1 MMNRHNSNNF
11 PQAAPESETSLLS
24 HELSDEHDEVLAR
37 LQRVLSRS
45 SKDRR
50 SHMAEG
56 MLASVVMPPADQES
70 ETSLL
75 SHDPSGEQ
83 EALLARLERILA
95 NSSDDL
101 RSTLIRGMLAGVV
114 RMAEQPPDLLD
125 VKIMSRALKELQH
138 AFRVFQPY
146 EHCMKVSIYGSA
158 RTPADD
164 PNFQLAARLG
174 LLLSRRGFMVIT
186 GAGPGIMEAGH
197 QGAGKDMSFGVNIIL
212 PFEQS
217 ANATIAGDP
226 KLVHLKYF
234 FTRKLL
240 FVRES
245 QAAAF
250 FPGGFGTMDEA
261 FELLTLIQ
269 TGKAN
274 VVPIVC
280 LQAPGSDYWN
290 RWMDF
295 VSHHL
300 LPRGFISESDLSLF
314 KIFDNA
320 EAAADEI
327 QHFYRNYHSCRFVKE
342 SLVIRMRHPLTPD
355 QLQEVR
361 AGFHDLAPNGV
372 IVQGKAL
379 APEHDDPEVASLPR
393 LIVPYHRQDAGR
405 LRQLIDW
412 LNGLP
417 QGSVHKSQVV
427 EG

>member
-1 MMNRHNSNNF
+1 MSEHDPNPS
-11 PQAAPESETSLLS
+11 QSGDPESGVRLPSRNLS
-24 HELSDEHDEVLAR
+24 EEHDEL
-37 LQRVLSRS
+37 LTNIHHVLSES
-45 SKDRR
+45 S
-50 SHMAEG
+50 
-56 MLASVVMPPADQES
+56 
-70 ETSLL
+70 
-75 SHDPSGEQ
+75 
-83 EALLARLERILA
+83 
-95 NSSDDL
+95 NDL
-101 RSTLIRGMLAGVV
+101 RSTLIREMLASVI
-114 RMAEQPPDLLD
+114 RMAEQPLDLLD
-125 VKIMSRALKELQH
+125 MKIVNRALKELRY

-146 EHCMKVSIYGSA
+146 EHCLKVSMYGSA
-158 RTPADD
+158 RTPSED
-164 PNFQLAARLG
+164 PNFQLAAQFGR
-174 LLLSRRGFMVIT
+174 LLSQRGFMVIT

-197 QGAGKDMSFGVNIIL
+197 QGAGRDMSFGVNIML

-217 ANATIAGDP
+217 ANPTIAGDP

-274 VVPIVC
+274 IVPIVC

-295 VSHHL
+295 VAHHL

-314 KIFDNA
+314 KIVDHA
-320 EAAADEI
+320 EPAVDEI
-327 QHFYRNYHSCRFVKE
+327 QNFYRNYHSCRFVNE
-342 SLVIRMRHPLTPD
+342 TLVIRMRQPLTPE
-355 QLQEVR
+355 QVEEAQAR
-361 AGFHDLAPNGV
+361 FHDLAPDGA
-372 IVQGKAL
+372 IVQGEAL
-379 APEHDDPEVASLPR
+379 SPEHDEPELAPLPR
-393 LIVPYHRQDAGR
+393 LMFPYHRQEAGR

-417 QGSVHKSQVV
+417 QGSVQGSQSV
-427 EG
+427 

>member
-1 MMNRHNSNNF
+1 MTNGHNSNHL
-11 PQAAPESETSLLS
+11 PPAAPEPGTSILS
-24 HELSDEHDEVLAR
+24 HELGDEHDHVLAR
-37 LQRVLSRS
+37 LQRIPPES
-45 SKDRR
+45 SKGQR
-50 SHMAEG
+50 SHVDEG
-56 MLASVVMPPADQES
+56 ILASVVMPPADQES
-70 ETSLL
+70 GANLL
-75 SHDPSGEQ
+75 SGELPEDR
-83 EALLARLERILA
+83 EALLTRLERILA

-101 RSTLIRGMLAGVV
+101 RSTLIRGMLGGIV

-146 EHCMKVSIYGSA
+146 EHCLKVSIYGSA
-158 RTPADD
+158 RTPSDD
-164 PNFQLAARLG
+164 PNFQLAARMG
-174 LLLSRRGFMVIT
+174 QLLSRRGFMVIT

-197 QGAGKDMSFGVNIIL
+197 RGAGKDMSFGVNIML
-212 PFEQS
+212 PFEQA
-217 ANATIAGDP
+217 ANSTIAGDP

-274 VVPIVC
+274 VMPIVC
-280 LQAPGSDYWN
+280 LQAPGSDYWT

-295 VSHHL
+295 VSHDL
-300 LPRGFISESDLSLF
+300 LPRGFIAESDLSLL

-327 QHFYRNYHSCRFVKE
+327 QHFYRNFHSYRFVKE
-342 SLVIRMRHPLTPD
+342 SLVIRMRHSLTPE
-355 QLQEVR
+355 QLKEVR
-361 AGFHDLAPNGV
+361 SRFHDLAPNGV

-379 APEHDDPEVASLPR
+379 APELDDPDARALPR
-393 LIVPYHRQDAGR
+393 LILPYHRQDAGR

-417 QGSVHKSQVV
+417 QALAQES
-427 EG
+427 

>member
-1 MMNRHNSNNF
+1 MIAMMNRSNSN
-11 PQAAPESETSLLS
+11 
-24 HELSDEHDEVLAR
+24 HR
-37 LQRVLSRS
+37 
-45 SKDRR
+45 
-50 SHMAEG
+50 
-56 MLASVVMPPADQES
+56 PPATPEL

-75 SHDPSGEQ
+75 SHDLSDEH
-83 EALLARLERILA
+83 EALLTRLERILA
-95 NSSDDL
+95 NSAADL
-101 RSTLIRGMLAGVV
+101 RSTLIRGMLANIV

-146 EHCMKVSIYGSA
+146 EHCLKVSIYGSA
-158 RTPADD
+158 RTSPDD
-164 PNFQLAARLG
+164 PNFQLAAQMGR
-174 LLLSRRGFMVIT
+174 LLSRRGFMVIT

-212 PFEQS
+212 PYEQG
-217 ANATIAGDP
+217 ANPTIAGDP

-274 VVPIVC
+274 MVPIVC

-295 VSHHL
+295 VSRQL
-300 LPRGFISESDLSLF
+300 LPGSFISESDLSLL

-320 EAAADEI
+320 EAAVDEI
-327 QHFYRNYHSCRFVKE
+327 QHFYRNYHSYRFVKE
-342 SLVIRMRHPLTPD
+342 FLVIRMRHPLTPE

-361 AGFHDLAPNGV
+361 ARFRDLAPNGV

-379 APEHDDPEVASLPR
+379 APERDDPEAVALPR

-417 QGSVHKSQVV
+417 
-427 EG
+427 

>member
-1 MMNRHNSNNF
+1 MNNRHNLNHNPS
-11 PQAAPESETSLLS
+11 AAPESGVSLLS
-24 HELSDEHDEVLAR
+24 HELSNEHDDALTR
-37 LQRVLSRS
+37 LQRILPES
-45 SKDRR
+45 SKGSR
-50 SHMAEG
+50 SHMDEG
-56 MLASVVMPPADQES
+56 MLASVIMPRADHES
-70 ETSLL
+70 GVSPL
-75 SHDPSGEQ
+75 SSDPSGEH
-83 EALLARLERILA
+83 EALLGRVERILA

-146 EHCMKVSIYGSA
+146 EHCLKVSIYGSA
-158 RTPADD
+158 RTPSHD
-164 PNFQLAARLG
+164 PNFQLAARIG
-174 LLLSRRGFMVIT
+174 RLLSQLGFMVIT

-197 QGAGKDMSFGVNIIL
+197 QGAGKDMSFGVNIML
-212 PFEQS
+212 PFEQA
-217 ANATIAGDP
+217 ANSTMAGDP

-245 QAAAF
+245 HAAVF

-280 LQAPGSDYWN
+280 LQAPGSDYWT

-295 VSHHL
+295 VSHQL
-300 LPRGFISESDLSLF
+300 VPGSFIQESDLSLL
-314 KIFDNA
+314 KIFDDA
-320 EAAADEI
+320 EAAVDEI
-327 QHFYRNYHSCRFVKE
+327 QHFYRNFHSYRFVKE
-342 SLVIRMRHPLTPD
+342 SLVIRMRHRLTRE

-361 AGFHDLAPNGV
+361 SRFHDLAPNGV

-379 APEHDDPEVASLPR
+379 APEHDDPAVISLPR
-393 LIVPYHRQDAGR
+393 LVLPYHRQDAGR

-412 LNGLP
+412 LNDLP
-417 QGSVHKSQVV
+417 QGSV
-427 EG
+427 

>member
-11 PQAAPESETSLLS
+11 PQAAHESETSLLS
-24 HELSDEHDEVLAR
+24 DELSDEHDEVLAR
-37 LQRVLSRS
+37 LQRVRARS
-45 SKDRR
+45 SGERR

-70 ETSLL
+70 GTSLL
-75 SHDPSGEQ
+75 SHDPSGEH
-83 EALLARLERILA
+83 EILLARLERILA

-101 RSTLIRGMLAGVV
+101 RSTLIRGMLAGIV

-146 EHCMKVSIYGSA
+146 EHCLKVSIYGSA
-158 RTPADD
+158 RTPSDD
-164 PNFQLAARLG
+164 PNFQLAARMG
-174 LLLSRRGFMVIT
+174 RLLSRGGFMVIT

-197 QGAGKDMSFGVNIIL
+197 EGAGKDMSFGVNIML
-212 PFEQS
+212 PFEQG
-217 ANATIAGDP
+217 ANPIIAGDP

-245 QAAAF
+245 HAAAF

-280 LQAPGSDYWN
+280 VQAPGSDYWN

-295 VSHHL
+295 VSHQL
-300 LPRGFISESDLSLF
+300 LPGSFISESDLSLL

-320 EAAADEI
+320 EAAVEEI
-327 QHFYRNYHSCRFVKE
+327 QHFYRNFHSYRFVKE

-355 QLQEVR
+355 QLKDVR
-361 AGFHDLAPNGV
+361 ARFHDLAPNGV

-379 APEHDDPEVASLPR
+379 APELDDPDALSLPR

-417 QGSVHKSQVV
+417 QASV
-427 EG
+427 

>member
-1 MMNRHNSNNF
+1 MNNGHNLNHV
-11 PQAAPESETSLLS
+11 PPAAPESGMSLLS
-24 HELSDEHDEVLAR
+24 HELSNEHDDALTR
-37 LQRVLSRS
+37 LQRSLPWS
-45 SKDRR
+45 STGRR
-50 SHMAEG
+50 SHVDEG
-56 MLASVVMPPADQES
+56 MVASVVMPRADQES
-70 ETSLL
+70 GASPL
-75 SHDPSGEQ
+75 SGDPSDEHQ
-83 EALLARLERILA
+83 VLLARLERVLA

-101 RSTLIRGMLAGVV
+101 RSTLIRGMLAGIV

-146 EHCMKVSIYGSA
+146 EHCLKVSMYGSA
-158 RTPADD
+158 RTPSDD
-164 PNFQLAARLG
+164 PNFQLAARMG
-174 LLLSRRGFMVIT
+174 ELLSRRGVMVIT

-197 QGAGKDMSFGVNIIL
+197 QGAGKDMSFGVNITL

-217 ANATIAGDP
+217 ANPIIAGDP

-245 QAAAF
+245 HAAAF

-280 LQAPGSDYWN
+280 LQAPGSDYWT

-295 VSHHL
+295 VSHQL
-300 LPRGFISESDLSLF
+300 LPGSFISESDLSLL

-320 EAAADEI
+320 EAAANEI
-327 QHFYRNYHSCRFVKE
+327 HHFYRNFHSYRFVKE
-342 SLVIRMRHPLTPD
+342 SLVIRMRHPLTTA
-355 QLQEVR
+355 QLKEVR
-361 AGFHDLAPNGV
+361 SRFRDLAPNGA

-379 APEHDDPEVASLPR
+379 APEYDDPEVVSLPR

-417 QGSVHKSQVV
+417 QGSA
-427 EG
+427 

>member
-1 MMNRHNSNNF
+1 MLNQDAPNPF
-11 PQAAPESETSLLS
+11 PPSDPESKENLLS
-24 HELSDEHDEVLAR
+24 RNLSNGHDEL
-37 LQRVLSRS
+37 
-45 SKDRR
+45 
-50 SHMAEG
+50 
-56 MLASVVMPPADQES
+56 PAK
-70 ETSLL
+70 L
-75 SHDPSGEQ
+75 
-83 EALLARLERILA
+83 RRILSG
-95 NSSDDL
+95 SSNDL
-101 RSTLIRGMLAGVV
+101 RSTLIRGMLASVI

-125 VKIMSRALKELQH
+125 VKIVSRALKELQY

-146 EHCMKVSIYGSA
+146 ERCLKVSMYGSA
-158 RTPADD
+158 RTPSED

-174 LLLSRRGFMVIT
+174 RLLSQRGFMVIT

-197 QGAGKDMSFGVNIIL
+197 QGAGKDMSFGVNIML

-217 ANATIAGDP
+217 ANPTIAGDP

-240 FVRES
+240 FMRES
-245 QAAAF
+245 QAAVF

-274 VVPIVC
+274 IVPVVC

-300 LPRGFISESDLSLF
+300 LPGGFISESDLSLF
-314 KIFDNA
+314 KIVDHA
-320 EAAADEI
+320 EAAVEEI
-327 QHFYRNYHSCRFVKE
+327 QNFYRNYHSCRFVKE
-342 SLVIRMRHPLTPD
+342 SLVIRMRHPLTPE
-355 QLQEVR
+355 QLKEAR
-361 AGFHDLAPNGV
+361 TRFHDLSPNGA

-379 APEHDDPEVASLPR
+379 TPEYDEPEVASLPR

-405 LRQLIDW
+405 LRHLIDW

-417 QGSVHKSQVV
+417 QGSVQQSQVM
-427 EG
+427 EGVRS

>member
-1 MMNRHNSNNF
+1 MTNGHNSNHRT
-11 PQAAPESETSLLS
+11 PAVPEPGTSILS
-24 HELSDEHDEVLAR
+24 HELEDEHDQILAR
-37 LQRVLSRS
+37 FQRIPPESSRV
-45 SKDRR
+45 RG
-50 SHMAEG
+50 SHVDDG
-56 MLASVVMPPADQES
+56 MLASVLMPSADQES
-70 ETSLL
+70 GASLL
-75 SHDPSGEQ
+75 SCELSSER
-83 EALLARLERILA
+83 EALLTRLERILA
-95 NSSDDL
+95 NASDDL
-101 RSTLIRGMLAGVV
+101 RSTLIRGMLAGVAT
-114 RMAEQPPDLLD
+114 MAEQPPDLLD

-146 EHCMKVSIYGSA
+146 EHCLKVSIYGSA
-158 RTPADD
+158 RTPAHD
-164 PNFQLAARLG
+164 PNFQLAARMG
-174 LLLSRRGFMVIT
+174 RLLSQRGFMVIT

-197 QGAGKDMSFGVNIIL
+197 EGAGKDMSFGVNIML
-212 PFEQS
+212 SFEQG
-217 ANATIAGDP
+217 ANAVIAGDP

-245 QAAAF
+245 HAAAF

-280 LQAPGSDYWN
+280 LQAPGSDYWT

-295 VSHHL
+295 VKHQL
-300 LPRGFISESDLSLF
+300 LPGSFISESDLSLL

-327 QHFYRNYHSCRFVKE
+327 QHFYRNFHSYRFVKE
-342 SLVIRMRHPLTPD
+342 SLVIRMRHPLTPE
-355 QLQEVR
+355 QLKEVR
-361 AGFHDLAPNGV
+361 SRFHDLASNGV

-379 APEHDDPEVASLPR
+379 APELDDREALSFPR
-393 LIVPYHRQDAGR
+393 LILPYHRQDAGR

-412 LNGLP
+412 LNWLP
-417 QGSVHKSQVV
+417 QGSA
-427 EG
+427 